1 MYPAERAHSV
11 VVVTGAAS
19 GIGSAL
25 SRRLTERGSTVALL
39 DCDEQRLMAV
49 AAQITARG
57 GCGHPIVCDVSHEPD
72 VCGAFA
78 QIEERLGPV
87 DSVFNCAGLEIN
99 GDVLEVDP
107 IRWRTGLAVDLDG
120 TILVS
125 RTAYQAMLK
134 RGAGHIVTVASLAGL
149 VPLPGLAYYS
159 AAKHAVV
166 AFSLALRAEARS
178 HGVRVSVA
186 CPALVDTP
194 LRMNTAAYLE
204 RPVFPAPRLRWPRP
218 ISADRCALA
227 ILRGVARNAAVIPVP
242 AYAGW
247 IWLMYRLAPDWIAG
261 LAVAAGRRMRRPYDE
276 G

>member
-1 MYPAERAHSV
+1 
-11 VVVTGAAS
+11 
-19 GIGSAL
+19 
-25 SRRLTERGSTVALL
+25 
-39 DCDEQRLMAV
+39 
-49 AAQITARG
+49 
-57 GCGHPIVCDVSHEPD
+57 
-72 VCGAFA
+72 
-78 QIEERLGPV
+78 
-87 DSVFNCAGLEIN
+87 
-99 GDVLEVDP
+99 
-107 IRWRTGLAVDLDG
+107 VDLDG

-125 RTAYQAMLK
+125 RTAYQAMLQ

-166 AFSLALRAEARS
+166 AFSLALRAEARPY
-178 HGVRVSVA
+178 GVRVSVA

-194 LRMNTAAYLE
+194 LRANTAAYLE

-261 LAVAAGRRMRRPYDE
+261 LAAAGRRMRRPYDE